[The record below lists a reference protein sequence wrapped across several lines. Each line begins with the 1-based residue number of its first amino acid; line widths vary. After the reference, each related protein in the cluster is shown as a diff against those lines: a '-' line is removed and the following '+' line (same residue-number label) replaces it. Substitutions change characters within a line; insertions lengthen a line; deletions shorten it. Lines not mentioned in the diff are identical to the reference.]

1 MRDASLALFM
11 LIYGNSNSGVH
22 QATDAALPLQEFRPS
37 FPSAI
42 FVETRDSG
50 TCWDELDFR
59 CKTSR
64 QRQPPTIVT
73 WAELHFYDLPLIR
86 PSAFVN
92 SAALGGSIA
101 LSCGIGSRL
110 GDSQL
115 PVCPSTAHNRD
126 LGRTALLRLALSP
139 SKWFVN
145 SAAFIAGPLSSA
157 NSRPY

>member
-1 MRDASLALFM
+1 M

-37 FPSAI
+37 FPSAV

-59 CKTSR
+59 RKTSR

-92 SAALGGSIA
+92 SAALGD
-101 LSCGIGSRL
+101 LSPYDAELAVASWKPTSG
-110 GDSQL
+110 L
-115 PVCPSTAHNRD
+115 PVEHPQVLTTA
-126 LGRTALLRLALSP
+126 AMVFLALT
-139 SKWFVN
+139 F
-145 SAAFIAGPLSSA
+145 G
-157 NSRPY
+157 